1 MHDSA
6 LQKNCVHCW
15 IDGFKGNRGCSKCE
29 NDERYAKP
37 NQHKIEIR
45 VLGADFDDSMKG
57 MGIINH
63 TIIGVTPRVIVADIP
78 KGGV

>member
-1 MHDSA
+1 MHDS
-6 LQKNCVHCW
+6 
-15 IDGFKGNRGCSKCE
+15 DDSGY
-29 NDERYAKP
+29 D
-37 NQHKIEIR
+37 HKIEIR
-45 VLGADFDDSMKG
+45 VVGADFDDSMKG